1 MAETAEPRLIGS
13 LLTFKTTSSNC
24 GEQQLWALGA
34 AETAQ
39 QLLRGSTR
47 RLRLTPARRARSN
60 GISSSA
66 SIILAAASSG
76 G

>member
-13 LLTFKTTSSNC
+13 LGTFKTTSSNC
-24 GEQQLWALGA
+24 REQQLWALGA

-47 RLRLTPARRARSN
+47 RLRLTRARRARSN
-60 GISSSA
+60 GISSA

>member
-13 LLTFKTTSSNC
+13 LVTFKTTSSNC

-60 GISSSA
+60 GISSA

>member
-1 MAETAEPRLIGS
+1 VAETAEPRLIGS
-13 LLTFKTTSSNC
+13 LVTFKTTSSNC

-47 RLRLTPARRARSN
+47 RLRLTRARRARSN
-60 GISSSA
+60 GISSA

>member
-13 LLTFKTTSSNC
+13 LVTFKTTSSNC
-24 GEQQLWALGA
+24 GEQQLWALGV

-47 RLRLTPARRARSN
+47 RLRLTRARRARSN
-60 GISSSA
+60 GISSA